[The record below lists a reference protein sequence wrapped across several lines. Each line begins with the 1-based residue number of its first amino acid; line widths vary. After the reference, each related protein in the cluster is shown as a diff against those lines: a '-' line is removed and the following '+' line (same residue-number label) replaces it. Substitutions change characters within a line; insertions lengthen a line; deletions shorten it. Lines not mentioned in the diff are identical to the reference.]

1 MGSKSGG
8 GFKITNWR
16 KVKSGYDQEFTLP
29 KGTSAAPIKQ
39 VKVTTEVQRVKAQI
53 AKDKVTPK
61 NIQPKG
67 KVVGK
72 VRQNWG
78 EWKPVHQKVKKPW
91 DLTLKDLQKK
101 SIVKGNSGDAARI
114 AKWKKYIRGE

>member
-1 MGSKSGG
+1 MGSRSGG
-8 GFKITNWR
+8 GKIINWR

-53 AKDKVTPK
+53 AKDKLTPK
-61 NIQPKG
+61 VTKPKG
-67 KVVGK
+67 KIVGK

-78 EWKPVHQKVKKPW
+78 EWKPVHQKVKQPW
-91 DLTLKDLQKK
+91 DLTLKELQNK
-101 SIVKGNSGDAARI
+101 SIIKGNSGDAARI
-114 AKWKKYIRGE
+114 AKWKKYIRGK